1 MGEVIK
7 LKLLPLKPP
16 FENIPAMLN
25 QWWKELERKPFG
37 VRPVRIRHLVETAH
51 AAGWTIDECYE
62 ALSTTWA
69 FTEAAFETALRRL
82 AEEGEARQ
90 SHHSNVTTVDAT
102 RKALELNKK
111 EALSIDENVKRLQEL
126 RRSKK

>member
-1 MGEVIK
+1 
-7 LKLLPLKPP
+7 
-16 FENIPAMLN
+16 MLN
-25 QWWKELERKPFG
+25 QWWKESERKPFG

-51 AAGWTIDECYE
+51 AAGWTIDECYQ

-69 FTEAAFETALRRL
+69 FTEAAFETALRL
-82 AEEGEARQ
+82 IAEEGEARR
-90 SHHSNVTTVDAT
+90 SHHSNVTTIDAT

-111 EALSIDENVKRLQEL
+111 ESLSTDENIKRLQEL